1 MSNNKILFIIVFI
14 TLLLFLLVVFTEGIP
29 RIIIGAIAII
39 FFPGYI
45 LLSAIFPRR
54 GDLLWIERVGL
65 SFGLSIAIVAMLG
78 LILNYTPWGIR
89 LYPVL
94 TAIASFVVITS
105 VIGWY
110 RQRRLSEAERLTLN
124 LKLNFS
130 GWQTWT
136 RFEKSLSIV
145 LALAILVALGA
156 LYVIAAPKQGEK
168 YTEFHVLGTTGKASD
183 YPRVVLNGETVHLT
197 AVVVNYEHE
206 TTAYRI
212 EIRIDGEVVKQ
223 IATEKLDNGQK
234 WENQIDFVPQK
245 QGENQKV
252 EFYLYKNGME
262 QPYFDT
268 PLYMYIDVL

>member
-1 MSNNKILFIIVFI
+1 MV
-14 TLLLFLLVVFTEGIP
+14 TFTEGIP
-29 RIIIGAIAII
+29 RVIIGTIAII
-39 FFPGYI
+39 FFPGYT
-45 LLSAIFPRR
+45 LLSAILPCR
-54 GDLLWIERVGL
+54 GDLFWVERVGL
-65 SFGLSIAIVAMLG
+65 SFGLSIALVAMLG
-78 LILNYTPWGIR
+78 LILNCTPWGIR

-94 TAIASFVVITS
+94 ITITSFVVITS

-110 RQRRLSEAERLTLN
+110 RQRRLLEAERLTVN

-136 RFEKSLSIV
+136 KFEKSLYIV
-145 LALAILVALGA
+145 LALAILFALGA
-156 LYVIAAPKQGEK
+156 LYVIAAPKQVVK

-183 YPRVVLNGETVHLT
+183 YPRVVLNGETLYLT
-197 AVVVNYEHE
+197 AVIVNYEHE
-206 TTAYRI
+206 STTYHI

-223 IATEKLDNGQK
+223 IATEKLNDGQE
-234 WENQIDFVPQK
+234 WECQIDLVPQK

-268 PLYMYIDVL
+268 PLSMYIDAL

>member
-1 MSNNKILFIIVFI
+1 LSNNKILFIIVFI
-14 TLLLFLLVVFTEGIP
+14 TLLLFLLVTFTEGIP
-29 RIIIGAIAII
+29 RVIIGTIAII
-39 FFPGYI
+39 FFPGYT
-45 LLSAIFPRR
+45 LLSAILPCR
-54 GDLLWIERVGL
+54 GDLFWVERVGL
-65 SFGLSIAIVAMLG
+65 SFGLSIALVAMLG
-78 LILNYTPWGIR
+78 LILNCTPWGIR

-94 TAIASFVVITS
+94 ITITSFVVITS

-110 RQRRLSEAERLTLN
+110 RQRRLLEAERLTVN

-136 RFEKSLSIV
+136 KFEKSLYIV
-145 LALAILVALGA
+145 LALAILFALGA
-156 LYVIAAPKQGEK
+156 LYVIAAPKQVVK

-183 YPRVVLNGETVHLT
+183 YPRVVLNGETLYLT
-197 AVVVNYEHE
+197 AVIVNYEHE
-206 TTAYRI
+206 STTYHI

-223 IATEKLDNGQK
+223 IATEKLNDGQE
-234 WENQIDFVPQK
+234 WECQIDLVPQK

-268 PLYMYIDVL
+268 PLSMYIDAL

>member
-1 MSNNKILFIIVFI
+1 LTNNKILLVIVFI
-14 TLLLFLLVVFTEGIP
+14 VLFLFLLVTFTEGIP

-39 FFPGYI
+39 FFPGYT

-54 GDLLWIERVGL
+54 TDLLWIERVGL
-65 SFGLSIAIVAMLG
+65 SFGLSIAIVALLG

-110 RQRRLSEAERLTLN
+110 RQRRLSEAERLTIN

-130 GWQTWT
+130 GWQTGSK
-136 RFEKSLSIV
+136 FGKSLSIV

-156 LYVIAAPKQGEK
+156 LCYVVVPKQGEK
-168 YTEFHVLGTTGKASD
+168 FTEFYVLGINGTAAD
-183 YPRVVLNGETVHLT
+183 YPRVVLNGETVHLI
-197 AVVVNYEHE
+197 AVVVNHEYES
-206 TTAYRI
+206 TAYRI
-212 EIRIDGEVVKQ
+212 EIEIDGEVMKQ
-223 IATEKLDNGQK
+223 AAIGKLDNGQK
-234 WENQIDFVPQK
+234 WQNQIDFVPQK
-245 QGENQKV
+245 QGRNQKV

-262 QPYFDT
+262 KPYFDT
-268 PLYMYIDVL
+268 PLHMYIDVL

>member
-14 TLLLFLLVVFTEGIP
+14 TLLLFLLVAFTEGIP
-29 RIIIGAIAII
+29 RSIIGAIAII
-39 FFPGYI
+39 FFPGYT
-45 LLSAIFPRR
+45 LLAAIFPRR

-65 SFGLSIAIVAMLG
+65 SFGLSIAIVAMSG

-94 TAIASFVVITS
+94 TTIASFVVITS

-110 RQRRLSEAERLTLN
+110 RQRRLSEAERLTVN

-136 RFEKSLSIV
+136 KFEKSLSIV

-168 YTEFHVLGTTGKASD
+168 YTEFYVLGTTGKASD

-206 TTAYRI
+206 STAYRI

-252 EFYLYKNGME
+252 EFYLYQNGME

>member
-1 MSNNKILFIIVFI
+1 M
-14 TLLLFLLVVFTEGIP
+14 LLFLLVAFTEGIP
-29 RIIIGAIAII
+29 RSIIGAIAII
-39 FFPGYI
+39 FFPGYT
-45 LLSAIFPRR
+45 LLAAIFPRR

-65 SFGLSIAIVAMLG
+65 SFGLSIAIVAMSG

-94 TAIASFVVITS
+94 TTIASFVVITS

-110 RQRRLSEAERLTLN
+110 RQRRLSEAERLTVN

-136 RFEKSLSIV
+136 KFEKSLSIV

-168 YTEFHVLGTTGKASD
+168 YTEFYVLGTTGKASD

-206 TTAYRI
+206 STAYRI

-252 EFYLYKNGME
+252 EFYLYQNGME